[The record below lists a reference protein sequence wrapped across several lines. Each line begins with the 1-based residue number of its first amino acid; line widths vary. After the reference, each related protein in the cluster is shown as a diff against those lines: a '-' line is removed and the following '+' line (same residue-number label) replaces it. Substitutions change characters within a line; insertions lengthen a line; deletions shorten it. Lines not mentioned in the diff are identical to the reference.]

1 MLLLSGLE
9 DLIEIDSLLIIGGLL
24 KLTLCL
30 LSILLVNLLLNPL
43 FLLLLLQLHSLFLHY
58 IILVESKL
66 TKIFSVKAAQ
76 ARHVRLCGDATVQ
89 VRVVACEIHIV
100 SLL

>member
-1 MLLLSGLE
+1 MKILLLSGGKDGGARGLMLLLSSLE

-58 IILVESKL
+58 II
-66 TKIFSVKAAQ
+66 FS
-76 ARHVRLCGDATVQ
+76 
-89 VRVVACEIHIV
+89 
-100 SLL
+100 

>member
-24 KLTLCL
+24 ELTLCL

-58 IILVESKL
+58 II
-66 TKIFSVKAAQ
+66 FS
-76 ARHVRLCGDATVQ
+76 
-89 VRVVACEIHIV
+89 
-100 SLL
+100 

>member
-24 KLTLCL
+24 ELTLCL

-58 IILVESKL
+58 IL
-66 TKIFSVKAAQ
+66 FS
-76 ARHVRLCGDATVQ
+76 
-89 VRVVACEIHIV
+89 
-100 SLL
+100 